1 VDATLFSELPP
12 SQLGERELRQLID
25 AGEIVA
31 ERKAGIPADGMGPTV
46 AAFAN
51 SGGGWVLLGVRNDG
65 TIAGFEVPGRAEP
78 QDWLRDKLRTA
89 VDPLPPFA
97 CRMVQIE
104 GRSVLVIRVE
114 PSMQTPH
121 VVKAT
126 GTVLIRERGGRQPI
140 ASREALLE
148 LCVRPEQ
155 AEHQAIE
162 QMTQGPLVLA
172 AVSPRDLGE
181 PVNGQTRVSDW
192 TLVASPLWVPEDFRR
207 RALSRETVRA
217 MQAAVL
223 NVVARLGP
231 TQSALAGLHPQA
243 TGVFVSGQNTAS
255 GDEAT
260 LLLDAGGV
268 VVAHLRKRLTD
279 DVWHVGE
286 TADGVITPLL
296 GLALAVLHGCV
307 RQGRSS
313 SICTCGSR
321 RLRGVSSPPSR
332 STQCSLAVGCGHRLI
347 GRRSSR
353 VTSRCRWSPE
363 PIRPWPI
370 S

>member
-1 VDATLFSELPP
+1 VVGAVHLLRSPREPPPLGTHLDTRPYPDDVDATLFSELPP

-162 QMTQGPLVLA
+162 QMTQGPLV
-172 AVSPRDLGE
+172 
-181 PVNGQTRVSDW
+181 
-192 TLVASPLWVPEDFRR
+192 
-207 RALSRETVRA
+207 
-217 MQAAVL
+217 QAAVL

-313 SICTCGSR
+313 SICTACR
-321 RLRGVSSPPSR
+321 ARPRGLHNAVSR
-332 STQCSLAVGCGHRLI
+332 SAAGTA
-347 GRRSSR
+347 
-353 VTSRCRWSPE
+353 
-363 PIRPWPI
+363 
-370 S
+370 